1 MTREEALKVIQ
12 LNRDRM
18 NGSVQAALGVL
29 LPELDAP
36 QQTVL
41 TWRTCKA
48 GDRLSCEA
56 LIRYRA
62 YVEIGWY
69 AKGDGEWVPT
79 SEVGNPYITR
89 TFSRSQLK
97 ALALEQREKA
107 IAEGRTCKTC
117 AYWNGSADSVRLGY
131 CEKCEPALQR
141 AAEDTCEY
149 WERYEEPGK
158 AVEGPRNCRNCRKE
172 AHCFK
177 EDTRWGGPC
186 EDYEREEAKK

>member
-1 MTREEALKVIQ
+1 MTREEAIKVIQ

-29 LPELDAP
+29 LPELEAP

-48 GDRLSCEA
+48 GDRFGMQA
-56 LIRYRA
+56 LIRYPA
-62 YVEIGWY
+62 YAEIGWY
-69 AKGDGEWVPT
+69 AKCDGDWVPM
-79 SEVGNPYITR
+79 SEIEHPLLLLQR
-89 TFSRSQLK
+89 LE
-97 ALALEQREKA
+97 LALEQKA